1 MAKPYNPHDATK
13 AILDRASEHLAS
25 VRYEVSARWLFY
37 RLYQDGIYT
46 GKNDYG
52 NKFIP
57 MLSKA
62 RKEFYG
68 KWRPWTLTDET
79 RVITTQG
86 DGYGDERE
94 WLQAVSRAWCTL
106 DHLRNQP
113 AILVVLY
120 EAQAMEA
127 QFRHYLPNAAILSPF
142 RGDPSIPVKWKLA
155 KLLAKRWRE
164 YRVPVYVCYFGDFD
178 EKGLGIEKTAKAEI
192 LNWARMNKDGEY
204 LNEGGEYHWV
214 RGGLDEAHVKRY
226 GLPLSIEGKGYQW
239 EALSDAQASE
249 IITEATAGLVDNDQI
264 DATQEREWVITERYQ
279 RQFRAA
285 FDLG

>member
-1 MAKPYNPHDATK
+1 MVRPYNPHDATK

-46 GKNDYG
+46 GKGDYKH
-52 NKFIP
+52 KFIP
-57 MLSKA
+57 MLSTA
-62 RKEFYG
+62 RKKFYG

-94 WLQAVSRAWCTL
+94 WLQAVSRAKCTL

-113 AILVVLY
+113 AILAVFY

-142 RGDPSIPVKWKLA
+142 RGDPSVPAKWDLA
-155 KLLAKRWRE
+155 ELLAKRWRE

-178 EKGLGIEKTAKAEI
+178 EKGLGIEKAAKAQI
-192 LNWARMNKDGEY
+192 LDWARMNEDGD
-204 LNEGGEYHWV
+204 YHWV
-214 RGGLDEAHVKRY
+214 RGGLDESHVKRY

-249 IITEATAGLVDNDQI
+249 IITEATVGLVDDHRI
-264 DATQEREWVITERYQ
+264 KATQEQERATTKRYQ
-279 RQFRAA
+279 GRFRAA